1 MQINKQGFE
10 VNYFSDVSEWKW
22 LFKNAV
28 DWDTIIPLY
37 YPKFPTEDGFQ
48 NKEEVISFLEE
59 ILTST
64 GEWTGGAVTDR
75 AAKFDE
81 VGAGEVVD
89 GRTIP
94 SEPMQ
99 ALYREATELQ
109 IFGLPFPAELGGMA
123 APTTILLILLEQLAR
138 ADVGAST
145 QMAFFTSIGE
155 MIHRFCDE
163 ETSQRLVPKIA
174 AGEIS
179 GSMCLTEPGCGSD
192 LGMIKTTAEKL
203 DNGKYKLN
211 GSKCF
216 ITNGGGGL
224 GFVLAKVKSGTEAP
238 KEGLEGISMFLV
250 EQDIK
255 DENGN
260 DILNFI
266 VAKNE
271 EKMGMH
277 SSFTTE
283 VVYENSI
290 GQLVGEEGMGFKY
303 MLHLMNEARIAVG
316 MQALGCME
324 AAIGYARQYADE
336 REQFGKPISQLPLM
350 KRNLEDFE
358 VERDAIRALLIDTL
372 SHFDVFSKLDLKKKH
387 GETLTKEEENI
398 FNEAALWT
406 RKRTPLVKY
415 YACEANT
422 HLTQR
427 AIQVLGG
434 YGYMSEYPVERFHRD
449 SFGPLLYEGTSQIQA
464 LMALKDVVKYAMK
477 DPKRFFSNVLF
488 KHPGPELLKGTNDW
502 SKSFKSVHYKFK
514 KKMVSLLIKCLKPN
528 SSEIFKIKNWGKEE
542 GVNDLMEHAE
552 TLCQALSYM
561 ETLRVLCEHANKD
574 ESRKELFFKYKTL
587 VTPRLEAIYTDWSI
601 R

>member
-1 MQINKQGFE
+1 M
-10 VNYFSDVSEWKW
+10 NYFSDVSEWQW
-22 LFKNAV
+22 LFKNAI

-37 YPKFPTEDGFQ
+37 YPSFPTEDGFQ

-59 ILTST
+59 ILVNT
-64 GEWTGGAVTDR
+64 GDWAGGPVTDR
-75 AAKFDE
+75 AAEFDE
-81 VGAGEVVD
+81 LGAGTVVD
-89 GRTIP
+89 GITIP
-94 SEPMQ
+94 SEPMK
-99 ALYREATELQ
+99 ALYKEATELQ
-109 IFGLPFPAELGGMA
+109 AFSLPFPVELGGLA
-123 APTTILLILLEQLAR
+123 TPTTVMLILLEQLAR

-155 MIHRFCDE
+155 MLHRFCDE
-163 ETSQRLVPKIA
+163 ETAKRLVPQIA

-192 LGMIKTTAEKL
+192 LGMIKTSAEKL
-203 DNGKYKLN
+203 ENGRYKIN
-211 GSKCF
+211 GAKCF

-224 GFVLAKVKSGTEAP
+224 GFVLAKVKGA

-250 EQDIK
+250 EQKIK

-260 DILNFI
+260 EILNFK
-266 VAKNE
+266 VTKNE
-271 EKMGMH
+271 HKMGMH

-290 GQLVGEEGMGFKY
+290 GSLVGEEGFGFKY

-324 AAIGYARQYADE
+324 AAIGYARKYAQE
-336 REQFGKPISQLPLM
+336 REQFGKPIAELPLM

-358 VERDAIRALLIDTL
+358 VERDAIRALLVDTI
-372 SHFDVFSKLDLKKKH
+372 SHFDVFSKLDLKQKH
-387 GETLTKEEENI
+387 GQKLTKEEQNC
-398 FNEAALWT
+398 FDEAQLWT

-422 HLTQR
+422 LLTQR

-434 YGYMSEYPVERFHRD
+434 YGYMKEYPVERFHRD

-488 KHPGPELLKGTNDW
+488 KHPGPELLKGTSEW
-502 SKSFKSVHYKFK
+502 SQSFKSVHYKFK
-514 KKMVSLLIKCLKPN
+514 KKMVGLLIKCLRPN
-528 SSEIFKIKNWGKEE
+528 SAEIFKIKNWGREE

-574 ESRKELFFKYKTL
+574 DSRKELFFNYRKL
-587 VTPRLEAIYTDWSI
+587 VLPRLEAIYTDWSI